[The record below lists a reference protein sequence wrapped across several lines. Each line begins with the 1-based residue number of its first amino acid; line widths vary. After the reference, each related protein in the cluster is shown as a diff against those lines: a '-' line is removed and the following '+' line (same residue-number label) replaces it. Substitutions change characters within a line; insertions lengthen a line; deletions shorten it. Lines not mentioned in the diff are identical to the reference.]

1 MMVIGKTHDALN
13 CVLLDPV
20 ALLSFAG
27 SLRVAADNLDAV
39 GMNLLVVVQLEVDVL
54 DDEGPDIVAESVGIE
69 MSLQRSALG
78 GVEGDAESVP

>member
-1 MMVIGKTHDALN
+1 MRDALS
-13 CVLLDPV
+13 CVLLDPA

-39 GMNLLVVVQLEVDVL
+39 GMDLLVVVQLEVDVL

-78 GVEGDAESVP
+78 VEGDAESVP